1 MHSAK
6 RCAHIGPNCQCLKI
20 SVYKAKYADKNGE
33 YLLNE
38 KGYIKN
44 MEKGDE
50 AGNWN
55 VYKNGQL
62 IPTYKGD

>member
-1 MHSAK
+1 
-6 RCAHIGPNCQCLKI
+6 LKI